1 METAWDRESAT
12 QYGVEMAMASPPPC
26 TTASTVDGAIAVME
40 QIDRSLPARDGLA
53 CFNRMYLGVTR
64 QVSARIEQSFFH
76 NAEFMSALEVVF
88 ANYYFDAVNAMM
100 TAPNAIPTAWR
111 PLFGARARSDVYS
124 IQYALAGMNAH
135 INHDLPMALVR
146 TCAQL
151 NVSPEN
157 NGFHR
162 DYQRV
167 DTLLDAAELSVR
179 HIFESG
185 EVKKADRSVQTVIDL
200 VDNWSITE
208 ARNMAWSTGLALWR
222 CRGDTTVEDLIM
234 SSLASAVSLSSRCLL
249 TAPERE
255 IQIPITAPCDRV
267 RKSVGALIHG

>member
-1 METAWDRESAT
+1 
-12 QYGVEMAMASPPPC
+12 MAMAFPPPC

-40 QIDRSLPARDGLA
+40 QIDRSMPTRDGLA

-64 QVSARIEQSFFH
+64 QVSARIEQGFFH

-88 ANYYFDAVNAMM
+88 ANSYFDAVNAMV
-100 TAPNAIPTAWR
+100 ASPDAIPTVWR
-111 PLFGARARSDVYS
+111 PLFQARSRPDIYS
-124 IQYALAGMNAH
+124 IQFALAGMNAH

-146 TCAQL
+146 ACTQL
-151 NVSPEN
+151 NTAPESGTN
-157 NGFHR
+157 HR

-167 DTLLDAAELSVR
+167 NALLDAAEMSVR
-179 HIFESG
+179 HIFESR
-185 EVKKADRSVQTVIDL
+185 EVEKADRSVQTVLDL
-200 VDNWSITE
+200 VDNWSITA

-255 IQIPITAPCDRV
+255 IHIPITAPCNRV
-267 RKSVGALIHG
+267 MKSVGVLIHG